1 MPVFGVCAIAGV
13 VISVIATRAA
23 VKMGTAVKMLMG
35 GGNGINLNYGFIPCG
50 NEAGNIDLTL

>member
-35 GGNGINLNYGFIPCG
+35 G
-50 NEAGNIDLTL
+50 AMALT